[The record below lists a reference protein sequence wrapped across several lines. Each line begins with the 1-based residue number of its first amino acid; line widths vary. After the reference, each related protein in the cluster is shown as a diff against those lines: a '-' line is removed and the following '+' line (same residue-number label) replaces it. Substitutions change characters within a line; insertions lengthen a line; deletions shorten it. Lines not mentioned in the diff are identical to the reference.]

1 MSTHKV
7 QPAMIGYLI
16 DTWDLLVVLPM
27 DGNIAIWLISTLVTM
42 VQKILPQAT
51 SLASFLH
58 TQ

>member
-1 MSTHKV
+1 
-7 QPAMIGYLI
+7 MIGYLI
-16 DTWDLLVVLPM
+16 GTWDLLAVLPM